1 MSVSDVGFGVVGLG
15 MGANRA
21 REVAATPG
29 AKLVAVCDLDEE
41 RLDKVVTEHGCEGTP
56 DYHDLLSR
64 DDIEVIYVMT
74 PSGLHGK
81 VAIDAAQAGKHVITT
96 KPIET
101 TLEKAD
107 AMTAACERAGV
118 KLLVDFGNRYKAET
132 NKIKAALD
140 QGLFG
145 DLILT
150 EARLKWFRADAYYNE
165 SWKAWH
171 GTWELDGGGSLI
183 NQTVHYVDLLCW
195 FMGPPETVRGRIG
208 VYNHDI
214 ESEDMSLAMLHYPNG
229 AEGVIVCTTTF
240 PEDLS
245 AGVEIHGT
253 RGAVV
258 YRKGEIVFWK
268 TDGNVDVE
276 VPPCPACAADD
287 MVQTLRTGQPLW
299 CDGREGRK
307 SLALIRAVYESAL
320 DGEKLISFGG
330 W

>member
-1 MSVSDVGFGVVGLG
+1 MSVSDVGFAVVGLG

-21 REVAATPG
+21 RMVVSTPG
-29 AKLVAVCDLDEE
+29 ARLVAVCDVDEA
-41 RLDKVVTEHGCEGTP
+41 RLAKVVAEHGCEGTT
-56 DYHDLLSR
+56 DYHRLLGR
-64 DDIEVIYVMT
+64 EDIEVIYVMT
-74 PSGLHGK
+74 PSGLHAQ

-107 AMTAACERAGV
+107 AMIAACERAGV
-118 KLLVDFGNRYKAET
+118 QLLVDFGNRYRPESG
-132 NKIKAALD
+132 KIKAALD

-150 EARLKWFRADAYYNE
+150 EARLKWFRADAYYND
-165 SWKAWH
+165 SWHAWH
-171 GTWELDGGGSLI
+171 GTWELDGGGSLV

-195 FMGPPETVRGRIG
+195 YMGAPETVRGRIG

-240 PEDLS
+240 PEDAPAS
-245 AGVEIHGT
+245 VEIHGT
-253 RGAVV
+253 RGAVI
-258 YRKGEIVFWK
+258 YRQGGIAYWK
-268 TDGNVDVE
+268 TEGDREVE
-276 VPPCPACAADD
+276 VPACPANAVDD
-287 MVQTLRTGQPLW
+287 MVRTLRQGEPLW

-307 SLALIRAVYESAL
+307 SLALIRSIYESAL
-320 DGEKLISFGG
+320 NGEKLVSFAG